1 MSLPWNVVFALESTG
16 SRLDKEAILKN
27 VPQDSDFWEGAKLAL
42 DALITFGVKKLPEIP
57 NHGSGAR
64 WRDFVTL
71 TDRLRKRE
79 LTGNAARDAI
89 AVFGATATEA
99 QWDYWFRRI
108 LEKDL
113 NCGVGVKTVFKRG
126 MPFPEKHRT
135 KPFSV
140 QLAKPSKDVK
150 VLPRKAFLESKY
162 DGIRTVWMIK
172 KGGGVQVD
180 DSPFQD
186 DEAVL
191 DYDVTVLSRDG
202 RQLFNFGPIE
212 SQLGLLTRL
221 PDFPPGGIVIDGEV
235 MSTDFNS
242 LQSTFRK
249 KVAGDFKQFLM
260 AFDVLFLEDFVSMSE
275 KTAPLERRREVLEFL
290 VESLIKMVTKAGLVP
305 LVELSFALKGVN
317 AEEDQSTVLGFFDQ
331 QVAGGLEGIII
342 KDQLA
347 PYIFD
352 RSLHWVK
359 MKPTETYD
367 LEVIG
372 IKPGDGKYTGMIGA
386 LICIGEDSGRTLNVD
401 VGSGLTDIDRKRPH
415 SDFVG
420 KVIEVEA
427 DSISRNK
434 DGGHSLRFPRFKRF
448 RLDKTE

>member
-1 MSLPWNVVFALESTG
+1 MSLPWNVVYALESTQ

-27 VPQDSDFWEGAKLAL
+27 VPTESEFWEGAKLAL

-57 NHGSGAR
+57 VHGSGAR
-64 WRDFVTL
+64 WKDFVAL

-89 AVFGATATEA
+89 SAFGATTTEA
-99 QWDYWFRRI
+99 QWNYWFKRI

-113 NCGVGVKTVFKRG
+113 AAGVGVKTIFKKG
-126 MPFPEKHRT
+126 MPFPEKHHT

-140 QLAKPSKDVK
+140 QLAKPSKDAK
-150 VLPRKAFLESKY
+150 VLPRRAFLESKY

-172 KGGGVQVD
+172 KGGGVE
-180 DSPFQD
+180 SPFED
-186 DEAVL
+186 DDAVL
-191 DYDVTVLSRDG
+191 DYEVTVLSRDG

-212 SQLGLLTRL
+212 AQLGMLTRL

-235 MSTDFNS
+235 MSSDFNA

-249 KVAGDFKQFLM
+249 KNAGDFKQFLM
-260 AFDVLFLEDFVSMSE
+260 AFDVLFLDDFVAMSE

-290 VESLIKMVTKAGLVP
+290 VESLTKMVVKSGLTP
-305 LVELSFALKGVN
+305 LIELSFALKGVN
-317 AEEDQSTVLGFFDQ
+317 AEEDQQAVLSFFDQ

-352 RSLHWVK
+352 RSLHWIK

-372 IKPGDGKYTGMIGA
+372 IEPGTGKYTGMIGA
-386 LICIGEDSGRTLNVD
+386 LICVGEDSGRILHVN
-401 VGSGLTDIDRKRPH
+401 VGSGLSDIDRGRPH
-415 SDFVG
+415 SDFIG
-420 KVIEVEA
+420 KVIEAEA
-427 DSISRNK
+427 DSVSRNK
-434 DGGHSLRFPRFKRF
+434 DGGYSLRFPRFKRF